1 MGARNTGSLFSV
13 ETIRASL
20 GCWGW
25 RFVTRR
31 IPFSLPSFFSF
42 SFSMT
47 RVKKSCRHL
56 EWLMCS
62 TRTLILQKE
71 NLAFVPKFL
80 NYNCIIPLGDNLS
93 TNLLVDNDSN
103 SMLCDIEDTSSLT
116 VVELVRHAFLKCTIS
131 LDVDNIT
138 FLVDFQ
144 EGGQRFDS
152 VLPEFLREEVT
163 RSSTIPFWV
172 DHVDIW
178 NRMTWNAWLA
188 LYNQWKRVPWCH
200 LVD

>member
-1 MGARNTGSLFSV
+1 M
-13 ETIRASL
+13 
-20 GCWGW
+20 
-25 RFVTRR
+25 
-31 IPFSLPSFFSF
+31 
-42 SFSMT
+42 
-47 RVKKSCRHL
+47 
-56 EWLMCS
+56 
-62 TRTLILQKE
+62 ILQKE

-163 RSSTIPFWV
+163 RSSTIPF
-172 DHVDIW
+172 
-178 NRMTWNAWLA
+178 
-188 LYNQWKRVPWCH
+188 
-200 LVD
+200 